1 MQLRT
6 DLTKEMQ
13 KKNGSNEDI
22 DINQRKIE
30 NKFNQQLQSLEN

>member
-1 MQLRT
+1 
-6 DLTKEMQ
+6 MQ
-13 KKNGSNEDI
+13 KIGSNEDI

>member
-1 MQLRT
+1 LQLRT

-13 KKNGSNEDI
+13 KIGSNEDI